1 MNITSRSSRPHTT
14 SAHGE
19 SVFEG
24 YKNEVRLRLS
34 LRDLVEESHAKGLR
48 PTGKTN
54 IICCSP
60 LREDKH
66 PSFSVFEGGG
76 GEYVAF
82 DHATR
87 ESFDLYAYVMRKEG
101 LDFVDAVR
109 WCGDRVGLSWNEY
122 EKQHGGGD
130 GGRTSPPPGI
140 TEEEWDRARE
150 KVLALDERQMVAN
163 AQQAM
168 VDLCHSWF
176 IRSKL
181 VPYVEARW
189 GIAEE
194 TQRRFMLGFVPHGFA
209 GLLEELREH
218 GAFPYSRKQ
227 LAKTGWFTFRSM
239 LAGDPDPELR
249 CIFDGRLLYPYLF
262 RGKCRYA
269 CARIIYEDRIDP
281 AYFERSPWEQAKFKK
296 AFVAGPSHPSVS
308 PFVQNDLLYNA
319 DNGFKSRTGF
329 ARLVIVEGPSDC
341 MAMVEAGY
349 DCVAP
354 VATSIRSEDVPMLLE
369 ATAQYKEVV
378 LATDTDVKPDGRRPG
393 LEGALRMAPDLI
405 AAGKRVKLL
414 VFPLPPG
421 ESKVDPAS
429 WGLAWKQAGKEDDPF
444 AELMANA
451 PSVAAAL
458 VGFLDPDLT
467 AAQLPEA
474 LNQIVQFARS
484 AKSSKAQIEEIA
496 KLVKD
501 RLGSKFTRTAI
512 KQAMGEADDRLE
524 AAAKAD
530 AAARAAIQDDKI
542 LDIEGRVIERGG
554 FDQPGK
560 VRCYQGYAKD
570 GSPITV
576 STFLL
581 QPSRIIIGSNGDRL
595 LEVSVHIET
604 DTSLVERWVV
614 PKLAWTSRRAFVSA
628 FPHERMQFNG
638 SDFNVHSVYQIVSE
652 RAARLAVPTV
662 RGEPIVGLH
671 QTAGGLRLVL
681 PGETWN
687 AEGVM
692 ENPDIVYASDIGSV
706 SFCSMIRVDGAQ
718 DPAKVDSLVAR
729 LLSLLFELNDP
740 VKLTTICAWIVG
752 NYFLPEIRE
761 LGGKASILNVFGS
774 PESGKTTLLKD
785 GVSKMLQPFGSKF
798 EPETPAVTRFATI
811 RSLSWSNIFVSAFDE
826 YRTSEAGGDF
836 MRLLRTGFSG
846 GSESRGSRDQSV
858 RSYSLFGAVLL
869 LGEQRADV
877 DAAMDTRLV
886 MVGLDKTTIETRNA
900 DVAVQEILATD
911 ERWRVATDILQW
923 RMRVEP
929 GTVHDWW
936 AQAKRD
942 AVEALGR
949 MKLKVASRARDLCAE
964 VAFRMRT
971 WNEWLDHRAERHVMV
986 PRPPLDA
993 VLRMMLETT
1002 TGLQLPAEG
1011 GRVVSLSSKNLVVR
1025 ALEMVT
1031 PYAVGGQFEEHRCY
1045 RLVIRSGRLLLAV
1058 HPGSLAATLAEQAKR
1073 RGQQDPTNGEAALKR
1088 AAKEEHERSGDTGWL
1103 ISPSHPYRMGSA
1115 DEVGE
1120 EQERPT
1126 RMRCWIIDV
1135 ERAHEMVG
1143 LELDWPGTP
1152 GAWGGD
1158 RKKSAPIPSWR
1169 KPSGEGV

>member
-1 MNITSRSSRPHTT
+1 M
-14 SAHGE
+14 SAND
-19 SVFEG
+19 SLFER
-24 YKNEVRLRLS
+24 YKNEVRLKVS
-34 LRDLVEESHAKGLR
+34 LRDLVEESHPKQLR
-48 PTGKTN
+48 ATGKSS
-54 IICCSP
+54 ILCCSP
-60 LREDKH
+60 LRADKH

-76 GEYVAF
+76 EYVAF
-82 DHATR
+82 DFATR
-87 ESFDLYAYVMRKEG
+87 ESFDLYAYVERKEG
-101 LDFVDAVR
+101 LDFVGAVK
-109 WCGDRVGLSWNEY
+109 WCGDRAGMPWDAY
-122 EKQHGGGD
+122 RKQHGEGG
-130 GGRTSPPPGI
+130 GGKSPPPAGF
-140 TEEEWDRARE
+140 TQEEWDRAYE
-150 KVLALDERQMVAN
+150 TTLALDERQMVASV
-163 AQQAM
+163 QQAM

-181 VPYVEARW
+181 VPYVESRW
-189 GIAEE
+189 GISEE

-209 GLLEELREH
+209 GVLEDLRAE
-218 GAFPYSRKQ
+218 GAFPYTRKQ

-239 LAGDPDPELR
+239 VPGDPDPELR
-249 CIFDGRLLYPYLF
+249 CVFDGRLLYPYLF

-308 PFVQNDLLYNA
+308 PFVRNDLLYNA

-414 VFPLPPG
+414 VFPLPLG

-429 WGLAWKQAGKEDDPF
+429 WGLAWKQAGKEGDPF

-662 RGEPIVGLH
+662 RGEPVVGLH

-692 ENPDIVYASDIGSV
+692 ENPDIVYTTDTGSV
-706 SFCSMIRVDGAQ
+706 PFCSMIKVDGKQ
-718 DPAKVDSLVAR
+718 DPSEVDPLVGR
-729 LLSLLFELNDP
+729 LLALIFTLNDP
-740 VKLTTICAWIVG
+740 IKLTILCAWFVG
-752 NYFLPEIRE
+752 CYFLPNIRE
-761 LGGKASILNVFGS
+761 MNGGKASILNVFGTTGS
-774 PESGKTTLLKD
+774 SKTTLTK
-785 GVSKMLQPFGSKF
+785 GVLSKTFQPFGPRF
-798 EPETPAVTRFATI
+798 EMATPAETRFATI
-811 RSLSWSNIFVSAFDE
+811 RNLSWSNLFVSAFDE
-826 YRTSEAGGDF
+826 YRVDEAGNDF

-846 GSESRGSRDQSV
+846 TSEMRGSRDQSV
-858 RSYSLFGAVLL
+858 RGYELHGAVLL
-869 LGEQRADV
+869 AGEQRGDM
-877 DAAMDTRLV
+877 DAAMGERLI
-886 MVGLDKTTIETRNA
+886 MVSLERTTIETRKA
-900 DVAVQEILATD
+900 TKELHEVLETD

-923 RMRVEP
+923 RMRVDP
-929 GTVHDWW
+929 SVIRAWW
-936 AQAKRD
+936 SDAKRD
-942 AVEALGR
+942 AAETLDR
-949 MKLKVASRARDLCAE
+949 MKLRVAPRTVDLCIE
-964 VAFRMRT
+964 LAFRVRS
-971 WNEWLDHRAERHVMV
+971 WNEWLASRAQRSHSAV
-986 PRPPLDA
+986 PRPLLDS
-993 VLRMMLETT
+993 VFRRVLETT
-1002 TGLQLPAEG
+1002 TEMVIPEEG
-1011 GRVVSLSSKNLVVR
+1011 GNVISITAKSLVVR
-1025 ALEMVT
+1025 ALEEIS
-1031 PYAVGGQFEEHRCY
+1031 PYAQKGDFAEHKCY
-1045 RLVIRSGRLLLAV
+1045 RLCLRNFRKMLVL
-1058 HPGSLAATLAEQAKR
+1058 HPGSLAVTLSREAKS
-1073 RGQQDPTNGEAALKR
+1073 RGRPDPTNGLTALRNAAR
-1088 AAKEEHERSGDTGWL
+1088 EEYAKEGDTGWL
-1103 ISPSHPYRMGSA
+1103 VDPSFPYRMGST
-1115 DEVGE
+1115 DDVGE
-1120 EQERPT
+1120 ETPHPVRV
-1126 RMRCWIIDV
+1126 RCWLIDV
-1135 ERAHEMVG
+1135 EKAFERVG
-1143 LELDWPGTP
+1143 LELDWPGVPAT
-1152 GAWGGD
+1152 WGGD
-1158 RKKSAPIPSWR
+1158 RKSAGKPPPLPPWR
-1169 KPSGEGV
+1169 RGLGEG